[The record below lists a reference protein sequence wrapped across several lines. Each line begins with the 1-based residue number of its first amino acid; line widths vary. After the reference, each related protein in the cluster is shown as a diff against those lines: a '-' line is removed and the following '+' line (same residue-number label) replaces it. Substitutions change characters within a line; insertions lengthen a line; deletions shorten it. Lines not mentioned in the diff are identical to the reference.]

1 MPAFSTHYAFA
12 VEMKEFIEQN
22 CNFQL
27 DTNAL
32 MIGTQGPDIFFFH
45 RAIPLL
51 MYGKSYRKTGS
62 AMHRSKPSDVFE
74 CAAKY
79 ISKSKEKEI
88 ALSYFYGYILHYAL
102 DRNCHPYI
110 FCYQKKMQEKMPQIH
125 HSSIHNMIELGLD
138 AYIIK
143 NVLGYSQTEKFH
155 TTNAFIPN
163 ERIAKEIS
171 VFLSYLIKKT
181 TLQNVDEKIVY
192 QAIYDTETLQK
203 NLYDETGIKKAILET
218 VEKFISPFVNGF
230 KISVMIRPKYSESI
244 DFYANTGKLPW
255 SNPWQSGIIRH
266 DSFIEVFE
274 KSKQDAKEL
283 ILGFN
288 KIFNNES
295 DGYAVT
301 QNKSFLTGVEIQ

>member
-155 TTNAFIPN
+155 T
-163 ERIAKEIS
+163 
-171 VFLSYLIKKT
+171 LS
-181 TLQNVDEKIVY
+181 
-192 QAIYDTETLQK
+192 
-203 NLYDETGIKKAILET
+203 
-218 VEKFISPFVNGF
+218 
-230 KISVMIRPKYSESI
+230 
-244 DFYANTGKLPW
+244 
-255 SNPWQSGIIRH
+255 
-266 DSFIEVFE
+266 
-274 KSKQDAKEL
+274 
-283 ILGFN
+283 
-288 KIFNNES
+288 
-295 DGYAVT
+295 
-301 QNKSFLTGVEIQ
+301 